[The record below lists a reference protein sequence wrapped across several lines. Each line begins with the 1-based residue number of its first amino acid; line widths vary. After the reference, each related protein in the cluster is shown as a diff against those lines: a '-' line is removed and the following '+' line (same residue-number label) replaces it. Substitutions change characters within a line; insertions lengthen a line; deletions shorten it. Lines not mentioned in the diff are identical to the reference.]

1 MAQIAQRLHDRFLA
15 AGDIVRSLLNDTV
28 TDLSELRSWLRNM
41 GDIASDRIA
50 IASHVQEGD
59 FDGAFSLA
67 QALPTLYGLEGEE
80 LADHSN
86 HLRLL
91 GLYRALHLSGRTTD
105 QLTDDER
112 LLVEDMARAAYPY
125 SGTLARALLEST
137 GPREN
142 NDYPCP
148 KLPGTAD
155 KGRGSAGTEDHEAPD
170 FRVTATPNPASSQV
184 TVEYTLPKGSKR
196 AILSVVNTLG
206 EKVIELELEDNYG
219 RKLIDLHKQPAGVY
233 FFILMD
239 QTGRSNYIKVIH
251 Q

>member
-1 MAQIAQRLHDRFLA
+1 MAQRVHDRSLA

-28 TDLSELRSWLRNM
+28 TDLSELRTWLRNM

-59 FDGAFSLA
+59 FDGAFALA

-125 SGTLARALLEST
+125 SGSLARALLEST
-137 GPREN
+137 GPRGN
-142 NDYPCP
+142 NDYTCP

-155 KGRGSAGTEDHEAPD
+155 KGSGSTGTEDHEAPD
-170 FRVTATPNPASSQV
+170 FKVTATPNPASSQV
-184 TVEYTLPKGSKR
+184 TVEYTLPEGSKR
-196 AILSVVNTLG
+196 ATLSIANILGMEMLTMEIDGSNGSKTIDTSAWPSGL
-206 EKVIELELEDNYG
+206 YY
-219 RKLIDLHKQPAGVY
+219 LIVTDGN
-233 FFILMD
+233 
-239 QTGRSNYIKVIH
+239 GRSYSEKIIKK
-251 Q
+251 